1 MIYKIS
7 YERDGGKFERLKL
20 SNQDK
25 VVISPVSYHLH
36 TSIFFSKGNV
46 NLGSNIVNVSFFAK
60 FSS

>member
-25 VVISPVSYHLH
+25 VVISIPLTY
-36 TSIFFSKGNV
+36 F
-46 NLGSNIVNVSFFAK
+46 NILFQGKCEFGLKYS
-60 FSS
+60 